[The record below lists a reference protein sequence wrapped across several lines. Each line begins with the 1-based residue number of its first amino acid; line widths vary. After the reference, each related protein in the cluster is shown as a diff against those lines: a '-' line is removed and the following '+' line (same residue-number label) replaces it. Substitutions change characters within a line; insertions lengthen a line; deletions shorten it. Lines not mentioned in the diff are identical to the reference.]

1 MIVVVTGGSASGK
14 SAWAEHKLLA
24 CGENCRRFYIATM
37 KPGDAEQQEKIIR
50 HQKLRSQK
58 RFTTIEC
65 YTDLAGLR
73 LPPPKP
79 GEPLAVL
86 VECMSNL
93 AANEMFDIGGT
104 VPEILSRIMAGIN
117 RLQTMAD
124 DIVIV
129 TNEVFSDGG
138 RYAEATQ
145 HYLKLLGMV
154 NQELGRQARQVIEV
168 VYGIPI
174 RLKDGRESQGG

>member
-14 SAWAEHKLLA
+14 SAWAEQQLLA
-24 CGENCRRFYIATM
+24 YGENCRRFYIATM
-37 KPGDAEQQEKIIR
+37 KPGDAERQKKIIR
-50 HQKLRSQK
+50 HQQLRSRK

-65 YTDLAGLR
+65 HTGLAGLS
-73 LPPPKP
+73 LPPPN
-79 GEPLAVL
+79 GEPSAVL

-124 DIVIV
+124 NIVIV

-138 RYAEATQ
+138 RYSAETQ
-145 HYLKLLGMV
+145 RYLKLLGMV
-154 NQELGRQARQVIEV
+154 NQELGRQARQVTEV